1 MTKIKPFGLF
11 RTFALSNKT
20 LILVLKHLIVKIL
33 ILFCCIFPAVILHAQ
48 RERNHIYMVEATP
61 AMNNS
66 DKLWKNTQKWLEQ
79 NIRSLHEGRTIV
91 IPFQEK
97 TLKTISFN
105 TSELTDNQID
115 GVINRT
121 FNDLERLMREKSEA
135 NLYNALKEAVKHIDN
150 KKDNFIYIL
159 SNSVDQMNDPEMIT
173 RFVRNWCKMKPA
185 NVYVF
190 YIMLTREAYDESL
203 VEAINLCPDFFL
215 IDAKGKK
222 MKPICAFMPREL
234 VVNLQDMQ
242 EEGREIWPFGVMSEQ
257 RIHCS
262 YDGAFTVSAK
272 TSDPLFQIQSTIQM
286 ANAYGSVNVIP
297 KSSKTIEDSLS
308 GQNEYLFDIQLKA
321 DNHLV
326 WLVTDSLH
334 VRVVN
339 KPERILYLPPTWDS
353 KLQAQHYPKFLF
365 WKANQPDTLH
375 ISLKDFMNK
384 EARLNNA
391 TALFQVSF
399 NDIQDV
405 DFQLFFNGSEQMD
418 KTFTLDS
425 NTVTSL
431 LDIVFSENVRAGS
444 HQLVL
449 RCLSSD
455 RLDRI
460 NAFQPE
466 KLYLSQLVDYHYRKN
481 PLAFLLVIF
490 CMLLIIIPPA
500 VSLIS
505 QKTSK

>member
-1 MTKIKPFGLF
+1 
-11 RTFALSNKT
+11 
-20 LILVLKHLIVKIL
+20 
-33 ILFCCIFPAVILHAQ
+33 
-48 RERNHIYMVEATP
+48 
-61 AMNNS
+61 
-66 DKLWKNTQKWLEQ
+66 
-79 NIRSLHEGRTIV
+79 
-91 IPFQEK
+91 
-97 TLKTISFN
+97 
-105 TSELTDNQID
+105 
-115 GVINRT
+115 
-121 FNDLERLMREKSEA
+121 
-135 NLYNALKEAVKHIDN
+135 
-150 KKDNFIYIL
+150 
-159 SNSVDQMNDPEMIT
+159 
-173 RFVRNWCKMKPA
+173 
-185 NVYVF
+185 
-190 YIMLTREAYDESL
+190 
-203 VEAINLCPDFFL
+203 
-215 IDAKGKK
+215 
-222 MKPICAFMPREL
+222 
-234 VVNLQDMQ
+234 
-242 EEGREIWPFGVMSEQ
+242 
-257 RIHCS
+257 
-262 YDGAFTVSAK
+262 
-272 TSDPLFQIQSTIQM
+272 
-286 ANAYGSVNVIP
+286 
-297 KSSKTIEDSLS
+297 
-308 GQNEYLFDIQLKA
+308 
-321 DNHLV
+321 
-326 WLVTDSLH
+326 
-334 VRVVN
+334 
-339 KPERILYLPPTWDS
+339 
-353 KLQAQHYPKFLF
+353 
-365 WKANQPDTLH
+365 
-375 ISLKDFMNK
+375 MNK